1 MTPERAAS
9 VFRELLMTPK
19 QDLTHFARRVGLQG
33 PSTLDLEHAQD
44 ILQTLVV
51 AMQSSPGPNWDKVSS
66 MWGTL
71 VAKHGSIKPSA
82 LKKEPAWVQAAA
94 PAKPSLGDP
103 APGTSNFQQQQ
114 QQQARFIPSAPV
126 HQSPPAAPEPAKPQP
141 PPVPVREKKPK
152 SDSIQESVQKY
163 AAFCAACA
171 AAPDNVFATMVEYGI
186 SSPAMRD
193 ELDDMWNDRFDD
205 DMALQ
210 KQWEMLFHQYRQ

>member
-19 QDLTHFARRVGLQG
+19 QDLAHFARRVGLQG
-33 PSTLDLEHAQD
+33 PSTRDLEHAQE
-44 ILQTLVV
+44 ILQTLVM
-51 AMQSSPGPNWDKVSS
+51 AMQSAPGPNWDKVST

-71 VAKHGSIKPSA
+71 VAKHGSMKPSA
-82 LKKEPAWVQAAA
+82 LNKEPAWVQGPA
-94 PAKPSLGDP
+94 PAKPALGDL
-103 APGTSNFQQQQ
+103 APGTSGYQQQQ
-114 QQQARFIPSAPV
+114 QQQQRFVPSAPIYE
-126 HQSPPAAPEPAKPQP
+126 QPAVAPEPAKPQP
-141 PPVPVREKKPK
+141 PPVPIRKKKAP

-171 AAPDNVFATMVEYGI
+171 ASPDNVFATMVEFGI

-193 ELDDMWNDRFDD
+193 ELDEMWNDRFDD

-210 KQWEMLFHQYRQ
+210 KQWELLFHQYRQ